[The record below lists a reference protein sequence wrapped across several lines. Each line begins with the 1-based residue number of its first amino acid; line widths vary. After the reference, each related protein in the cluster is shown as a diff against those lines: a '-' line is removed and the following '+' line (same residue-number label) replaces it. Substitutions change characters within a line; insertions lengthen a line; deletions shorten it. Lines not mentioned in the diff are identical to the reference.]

1 MSGFLLHVRQIFVSS
16 HPILITFTS
25 TPSPYSIYI
34 LLLHLFNSTF
44 FPLFYPY
51 VILTLTA
58 LIATWV
64 TYEETEIRYVNIVTR
79 VHACVQTHSIV
90 LLFSSTCVLS
100 NTLLLQ
106 AHPSMHVSTQNVFTL
121 VVVRS
126 FNKLC

>member
-1 MSGFLLHVRQIFVSS
+1 MSGLLLHVRQLCVSS

-25 TPSPYSIYI
+25 TPSPYSISL
-34 LLLHLFNSTF
+34 LLLHLFNSILSLF
-44 FPLFYPY
+44 F
-51 VILTLTA
+51 VIVTLTA

-64 TYEETEIRYVNIVTR
+64 TYEESEIRYVHIVTC
-79 VHACVQTHSIV
+79 VHACVQIHSIV